1 MAETAAQQHVVEDV
15 APRRLRAF
23 VDSLRGS
30 ARPQPQG
37 QGRGVSFAE
46 LAWAHHNRQK
56 EVQGAERPGEGPWEK
71 RYGNLLERFKAQHG
85 EILDEYWCR
94 GTASGAM
101 LTERPGPR
109 RWTQLLRREPI
120 LRLHAVTDW
129 RTAGA
134 PHLAAYVYRWQT
146 AAIKASEVLRGTSE
160 RIALHR
166 IFTGTTRVLAFADA
180 ADADDAKPWGE
191 LTRFRAIQ
199 DAQLAEVDAYYRSA
213 GENQARI
220 VYFHGMVW
228 GTFVLA
234 AAVGAAFLGAW
245 AVGWIDPRDEATY
258 TLFVTIAMG
267 AAGAILSVMTRMAK
281 QDGFSLEFEVGRKSV
296 RFLGGLRPWIGALF
310 ALALYLALKS
320 HLLEVLEET
329 DHTVYFYAAIAFL
342 SGFSERRAKV
352 LLDGTLGGAVPS
364 ASPQP
369 PPAATPGPPP
379 APAPARR

>member
-1 MAETAAQQHVVEDV
+1 MAETAAPQHAELSGVRAIAARWLGR
-15 APRRLRAF
+15 AP
-23 VDSLRGS
+23 S
-30 ARPQPQG
+30 APERPS
-37 QGRGVSFAE
+37 VSFAE
-46 LAWAHHNRQK
+46 LVWAHHKRQE
-56 EVQGAERPGEGPWEK
+56 EVQAEDTPRDGEWEK
-71 RYGNLLERFKAQHG
+71 HYRTLLDCFKTQHG
-85 EILDEYWCR
+85 EVLDEYWCR
-94 GTASGAM
+94 GAASGAM
-101 LTERPGPR
+101 LTEKLGPR
-109 RWTQLLRREPI
+109 RWTRLLRREPI

-180 ADADDAKPWGE
+180 ATATAEDGKPWGE
-191 LTRFRAIQ
+191 LARFRGIQ
-199 DAQLAEVDAYYRSA
+199 DSQLADVDAYYRSA

-228 GTFVLA
+228 GTSVLA
-234 AAVGAAFLGAW
+234 GAVGAAFLVGW
-245 AVGWIDPRDEATY
+245 AIGWIDARDEPTY

-310 ALALYLALKS
+310 AVALYLALKS
-320 HLLEVLEET
+320 NLLELLPEA
-329 DHTVYFYAAIAFL
+329 DDSVYFYATIAFL
-342 SGFSERRAKV
+342 AGFSERRAKV
-352 LLDGTLGGAVPS
+352 LLDGTLGGALGS
-364 ASPQP
+364 TTPQP
-369 PPAATPGPPP
+369 PPAASPGPPP
-379 APAPARR
+379 APAPR